1 MLLWW
6 GVSRRGAEVPRGGF
20 ESCPRAALPVGF
32 HIFFFFYSCAKE
44 YDHHQEIVFI
54 RQIQRVSCKEE
65 GILVLVPRELYQDPA
80 ELSLCSGGKTNDQK

>member
-1 MLLWW
+1 MEGLKAAREPPFLS
-6 GVSRRGAEVPRGGF
+6 VS
-20 ESCPRAALPVGF
+20 
-32 HIFFFFYSCAKE
+32 IFFFFYSCAKE

-65 GILVLVPRELYQDPA
+65 GILVLVPRELHQDPA

>member
-1 MLLWW
+1 MEGLKAAREPPFLS
-6 GVSRRGAEVPRGGF
+6 VSIF
-20 ESCPRAALPVGF
+20 
-32 HIFFFFYSCAKE
+32 FFFFYSCAKE

-65 GILVLVPRELYQDPA
+65 GILVLVPRELHQDPA